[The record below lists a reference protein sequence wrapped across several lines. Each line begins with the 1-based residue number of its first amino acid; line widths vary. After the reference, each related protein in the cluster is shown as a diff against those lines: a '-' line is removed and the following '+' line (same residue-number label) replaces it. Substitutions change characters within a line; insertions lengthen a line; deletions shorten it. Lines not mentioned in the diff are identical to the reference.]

1 MQKLFIALVVAAAL
15 GLVTVAAEKPPANY
29 QQAMKDLGAF
39 SAGNDKAVMEEDYET
54 TARLGRSAKEAFD
67 VTETFW
73 KTRNPDAAKM
83 AQTGSKAATDLMI
96 TSGVKS
102 QEGVAFAAM
111 EAKAVCAGC
120 HMAHRERLPDG
131 TFEIK

>member
-1 MQKLFIALVVAAAL
+1 MQKLFIVLVVAAAF
-15 GLVTVAAEKPPANY
+15 GLVTAAAEKPPASY
-29 QQAMKDLGAF
+29 QAAMKTLGAF
-39 SAGNDKAVMEEDYET
+39 SAGIDKAVMEEDYDT
-54 TARLGRSAKEAFD
+54 AARLGRSAKEAFD
-67 VTETFW
+67 VTEAFW
-73 KTRNPDAAKM
+73 KTRNPEAARM
-83 AQTGSKAATDLMI
+83 AQTGGKAATDLVI

-102 QEGVAFAAM
+102 QEGAAFAAM